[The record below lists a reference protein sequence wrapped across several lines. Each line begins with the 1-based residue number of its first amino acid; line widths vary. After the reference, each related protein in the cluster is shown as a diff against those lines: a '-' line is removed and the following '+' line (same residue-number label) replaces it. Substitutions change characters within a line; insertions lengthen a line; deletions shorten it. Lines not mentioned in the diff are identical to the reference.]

1 MTARP
6 PDDLDM
12 AEWLA
17 SAIYSQASQIVKLP
31 NPLWRIARIYAVQ
44 AAKLILERDQEVKL

>member
-1 MTARP
+1 MTALP

-12 AEWLA
+12 AEMLA
-17 SAIYSQASQIVKLP
+17 GTIHSQASFIVKLP
-31 NPLWRIARIYAVQ
+31 APLWKVARIYAVA